1 MYNTSKQKTLYTDQ
15 NGNLHLT
22 GKLTIGSGE
31 GYVCLNGAAKNA
43 KDVVL
48 MAGSQDASQAEFV
61 LYYDG
66 TITSKGKTVKLV
78 EA

>member
-1 MYNTSKQKTLYTDQ
+1 
-15 NGNLHLT
+15 
-22 GKLTIGSGE
+22 
-31 GYVCLNGAAKNA
+31 
-43 KDVVL
+43 